1 MSELQ
6 NLMNLLETQNFNAT
20 SDNDLMPFK
29 SKSKNDLIKAAV
41 LIPIIKR
48 KNCFKVILTKRSD
61 NLKQH
66 PGQIAFPGGKL
77 EKTDSSAEAAALRE
91 AYEEI
96 GVCSSDIKILAQ
108 IATHN
113 TITGFQISPFV
124 ARVKDTIS
132 MKIQIAEVAEI
143 FEVPLSYLM
152 DKSNYRIET
161 VTWNNN
167 KRYFYNIP
175 YGPYYIWGATARI
188 LMNLSQAL
196 N

>member
-6 NLMNLLETQNFNAT
+6 NLINLLETQNFNAT

-29 SKSKNDLIKAAV
+29 SKSKNNLIKAAV

-96 GVCSSDIKILAQ
+96 GVCSSDIKILA
-108 IATHN
+108 
-113 TITGFQISPFV
+113 
-124 ARVKDTIS
+124 
-132 MKIQIAEVAEI
+132 
-143 FEVPLSYLM
+143 
-152 DKSNYRIET
+152 
-161 VTWNNN
+161 
-167 KRYFYNIP
+167 
-175 YGPYYIWGATARI
+175 
-188 LMNLSQAL
+188 
-196 N
+196 

>member
-132 MKIQIAEVAEI
+132 MKIQIAEV
-143 FEVPLSYLM
+143 
-152 DKSNYRIET
+152 T
-161 VTWNNN
+161 
-167 KRYFYNIP
+167 
-175 YGPYYIWGATARI
+175 
-188 LMNLSQAL
+188 
-196 N
+196 

>member
-6 NLMNLLETQNFNAT
+6 NLINLLETQNFNAT

-96 GVCSSDIKILAQ
+96 GVCSSDIEILAQ

-113 TITGFQISPFV
+113 TVTGFQISPFV

-167 KRYFYNIP
+167 KRYFYTIP

-188 LMNLSQAL
+188 LKGLADL
-196 N
+196 R

>member
-77 EKTDSSAEAAALRE
+77 EKTDSSSEAAALRE

-96 GVCSSDIKILAQ
+96 GVCSSDIEILNKK
-108 IATHN
+108 H
-113 TITGFQISPFV
+113 
-124 ARVKDTIS
+124 
-132 MKIQIAEVAEI
+132 
-143 FEVPLSYLM
+143 FE
-152 DKSNYRIET
+152 
-161 VTWNNN
+161 
-167 KRYFYNIP
+167 
-175 YGPYYIWGATARI
+175 
-188 LMNLSQAL
+188 
-196 N
+196 